1 MKRALILSGGGARGA
16 FQIGVWK
23 YLQERNWTPDQVCG
37 TTVGAINAV
46 AIASGMPLDRLFEI
60 WTTYHRPMIYRFRM
74 LRFLV
79 NLLFGRP
86 LKPVMDTG
94 PMRKMVTRNLDF
106 DALRKSRIDVIITA
120 VNLLTSRL
128 HLFNQHVI
136 EIDHVMA
143 SSAMPIL
150 FPWQH
155 IDGEP
160 YWDGGVMANSP
171 LFPALNSGVDEII
184 VVLLSPVG
192 NAPTAFPG
200 LLKNALE
207 LAFEHLLIGSCQ
219 TALAS
224 GAWPAAGNPVAYPP
238 LAYNGSVAA
247 SGATGPTIKTVGPSR
262 MLGFRSL
269 LNFSPRQA
277 RRLID
282 EGYHNARAQLRDI
295 F

>member
-23 YLQERNWTPDQVCG
+23 YLQERNWTPDLVCG
-37 TTVGAINAV
+37 TSVGAINAV
-46 AIASGMPLDRLFEI
+46 AIASGMPLDRLFAI

-79 NLLFGRP
+79 NLLLGRP
-86 LKPVMDTG
+86 LKPVMDTR
-94 PMRKMVTRNLDF
+94 PMRKMVTRHLDIA
-106 DALRKSRIDVIITA
+106 ALRKSRMDVIITA

-128 HLFNQHVI
+128 HLFNQNVI
-136 EIDHVMA
+136 EVDHVMA

-150 FPWQH
+150 FPWQY

-171 LFPALNSGVDEII
+171 LFPALKSGADEII

-200 LLKNALE
+200 LVKNAIE

-224 GAWPAAGNPVAYPP
+224 AAWPAAGNPVAYPP

-247 SGATGPTIKTVGPSR
+247 SGVTGPTIKTVGPSR

-277 RRLID
+277 RQLID
-282 EGYHNARAQLRDI
+282 EGYRNARAQLGDI

>member
-23 YLQERNWTPDQVCG
+23 YLKERNWTPDLICG
-37 TTVGAINAV
+37 TSVGAINAV
-46 AIASGMPLDRLFEI
+46 AIGAGMPIDRLLEI

-79 NLLFGRP
+79 NLLFNRP

-94 PMRKMVTRNLDF
+94 PMRKMVTRHLDI

-120 VNLLTSRL
+120 VNMLTSRL

-136 EIDHVMA
+136 DIDHVMA

-150 FPWQH
+150 FPWQQ

-160 YWDGGVMANSP
+160 YWDGGVMANTP
-171 LFPALNSGVDEII
+171 LLPALERGVDEII

-192 NAPTAFPG
+192 NIPTAVPES
-200 LLKNALE
+200 LTNAME
-207 LAFEHLLIGSCQ
+207 LTFEHFLIGSCQ

-224 GAWPAAGNPVAYPP
+224 RGWPAARNSREVPP
-238 LAYNGSVAA
+238 LAHGLGMGEKDIYS
-247 SGATGPTIKTVGPSR
+247 PTIKTVSPSR
-262 MLGFRSL
+262 MLGFPSL
-269 LNFSPRQA
+269 LKFSVRQA
-277 RRLID
+277 HLLID
-282 EGYHNARAQLRDI
+282 EGYCNARSQLDDI
-295 F
+295 L